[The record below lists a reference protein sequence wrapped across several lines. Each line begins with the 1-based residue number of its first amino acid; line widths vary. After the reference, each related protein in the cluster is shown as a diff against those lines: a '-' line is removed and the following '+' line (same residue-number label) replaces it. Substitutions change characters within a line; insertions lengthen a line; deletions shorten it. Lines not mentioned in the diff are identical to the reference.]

1 MKVAQP
7 EVAFRDGH
15 IRLDPNARVLY
26 ADGQLAK
33 LGSRAFDL
41 LEALIERRD
50 RVVPKQELMDVV
62 WPGLIVEENN
72 LQVHV
77 MTLRKLLGPDAIVT
91 VSGRGYRFALVPD
104 SQPRSRDESAISA
117 TATAN
122 GHRLPAPST
131 LLIGREALT
140 DAIGALLRRS
150 DVRLVT
156 LTGPGGS
163 GKTRV
168 GLHVTANLSHDFAD
182 GSYIVML
189 APVRDATYVAS
200 AIAGVL
206 NVQEAG
212 KQSPEDLITAYLRD
226 REVLLTLDNFEHLLT
241 AAPLITR
248 LLDTCARLKILV
260 TSRAVLKLSAEH
272 DVVVPPLSLPE
283 PTATANRASGS
294 AAVRLFIE
302 RARAAA
308 YEVGSSEDE
317 IAVVAQV
324 CRRLDGLPLAIELAA
339 ARLRMLSPQALL
351 TRLEHR
357 LSLLRSGPGNLPE
370 RQRTLRSA
378 IGWSYDLLA
387 PSEQTVFRRLSV
399 FVGGWSLDA
408 AEAVAGVTDLA
419 DPVLDL
425 LATIVDHNLAQ
436 RVDDVNGEPRFTML
450 ETVREFAHEQLESSG
465 ELLRLRQQHA
475 EYFVNLANGV
485 EPFLV
490 SSRRKRGLSQLQ
502 TELHNLRAALSWL
515 IHDRPDTEKA
525 LTLAGA
531 LPWMWYFAGQF
542 GEGRT
547 WLKSA
552 SDLPDA
558 ADHVAAKA
566 KVLSGNARLALYA
579 GDPGQAVELAKQS
592 VELWRA
598 TADCRG
604 LAFGLFHLGLSV
616 ALVHGRDRGR
626 PFMQESLDCFRQLD
640 DLWGVALATTY
651 LGVVLAYT
659 PGAEDEARPLLLE
672 GRARFGALRDDW
684 AVTTSSHYLGS
695 IAFRNGDYAGAREW
709 TVDMLKVARDL
720 NDNYRIA
727 RNLHQLAEIAFAEQ
741 NYAEAIDHLKASLLL
756 NREQGRVGDGAQQL
770 RLLARLEQL
779 GQRPDRTVRLLAA
792 ASLIADK
799 DRTLPHDDPVIN
811 QKTLEDARQ
820 SLGQRRFEHQWA
832 LGVAMPFDQV
842 VSWALAS

>member
-7 EVAFRDGH
+7 EVTFREGH
-15 IRLDPNARVLY
+15 VRIDPNARVLY
-26 ADGQLAK
+26 AEGQIAK

-77 MTLRKLLGPDAIVT
+77 MTLRKVLGPDAIVT

-104 SQPRSRDESAISA
+104 SQQTLHDESATSSA
-117 TATAN
+117 AAGN

-140 DAIGALLRRS
+140 DAIGALVRRS

-168 GLHVTANLSHDFAD
+168 GLHVTAKLAHDFAD

-189 APVRDATYVAS
+189 APVREPAYVAS

-206 NVQEAG
+206 NVQETG
-212 KQSPEDLITAYLRD
+212 KPSPEDLITAYLRD
-226 REVLLTLDNFEHLLT
+226 REVLLTLDNFEHLLS
-241 AAPLITR
+241 AAPLIAR

-283 PTATANRASGS
+283 ATATANRASGS
-294 AAVRLFIE
+294 AAVRLFVD

-308 YEVGSSEDE
+308 YEVGASENE
-317 IAVVAQV
+317 ITVVAQI
-324 CRRLDGLPLAIELAA
+324 CRHLDGLPLAIELAA

-351 TRLEHR
+351 ARIEHR
-357 LSLLRSGPGNLPE
+357 LPLLKNGPGNLPE

-378 IGWSYDLLA
+378 IGWSYELLA

-408 AEAVAGVTDLA
+408 AEAVAGITDLA

-425 LATIVDHNLAQ
+425 LAAVVDQNLAQ

-465 ELLRLRQQHA
+465 ELIRLRQRHA
-475 EYFVNLANGV
+475 EYFVNLAKRV
-485 EPFLV
+485 EPFLM
-490 SSRRKRGLSQLQ
+490 SSQRKGWLNQLQ
-502 TELHNLRAALSWL
+502 AELNNFRAALNWL
-515 IHDRPDTEKA
+515 IHERPNTEKA

-531 LPWMWYFAGQF
+531 LTWMWYFAGQF

-552 SDLPDA
+552 SELPDA
-558 ADHVAAKA
+558 ADHIAAKA

-592 VELWRA
+592 VELWRD
-598 TADCRG
+598 TADERG
-604 LAFGLFHLGLSV
+604 LALGLLHLGLSV
-616 ALVHGRDRGR
+616 AMAHGRDRAR

-640 DLWGVALATTY
+640 DPWGVALATTY
-651 LGVVLAYT
+651 LGVVLAHT

-672 GRARFGALRDDW
+672 GRARCGALGDDW
-684 AVTTSSHYLGS
+684 ALTTSSHYLGS
-695 IAFRNGDYAGAREW
+695 IAFRHGDYAGAREW
-709 TVDMLKVARDL
+709 TEDMLKVARDL

-727 RNLHQLAEIAFAEQ
+727 RNLHQLAEIAFAEE
-741 NYAEAIDHLKASLLL
+741 NYAEAIDHLKASLILS
-756 NREQGRVGDGAQQL
+756 REQGRVGDGAQQL
-770 RLLARLEQL
+770 RLLARLEQIE
-779 GQRPDRTVRLLAA
+779 QRPDRTVRLLAA
-792 ASLIADK
+792 ASLLADR
-799 DRTLPHDDPVIN
+799 DRTLPHDDPAIN
-811 QKTLEDARQ
+811 QRALEDARQ
-820 SLGQRRFEHQWA
+820 SLGQRRFEHEWA
-832 LGVAMPFDQV
+832 LGVAMPFDRA
-842 VSWALAS
+842 VSWVLAN